1 METQKLSTVRFV
13 ALWLLPIIVVIAW
26 NLPEILSVLLK

>member
-13 ALWLLPIIVVIAW
+13 ALWSLPIIVVIAW
-26 NLPEILSVLLK
+26 NLPEILSILLK